1 MAVEVIKNQF
11 ALTKYILKNVRLGV
25 GMTSSDKLV
34 LLCLSD
40 YMNANNGWY
49 CYPSAAEISSV
60 AAMSERN
67 CFRVLDNLKKLGVI
81 TYEKGYKVKAGKCV
95 ANSYNIDM
103 EVLSNLTGVPA
114 TLYGEVKNVK
124 TDKKKVDEHI
134 TSANREEQHTD
145 YDEEDGNTILDRLKR
160 SVTTSSNISKYR
172 QDPCDL
178 IDDPF

>member
-81 TYEKGYKVKAGKCV
+81 TYEKGYKVNVGKNV

-103 EVLSNLTGVPA
+103 KVLSKLTGVPA

-124 TDKKKVDEHI
+124 TVKNKVDEPVI
-134 TSANREEQHTD
+134 SVCKAEQHPD
-145 YDEEDGNTILDRLKR
+145 YDEEDGNSILDRPKR
-160 SVTTSSNISKYR
+160 SVVAPKQQR
-172 QDPCDL
+172 DPCDL

>member
-124 TDKKKVDEHI
+124 IDKKKADEII
-134 TSANREEQHTD
+134 TGVCKAEQHPD
-145 YDEEDGNTILDRLKR
+145 YDEDDAYNILDKPKR
-160 SVTTSSNISKYR
+160 SVVTPSNTNKYC

>member
-81 TYEKGYKVKAGKCV
+81 TYEKGYKVNVGKNV

-103 EVLSNLTGVPA
+103 EVLSKLTGVPA
-114 TLYGEVKNVK
+114 MLHGEVKNVK
-124 TDKKKVDEHI
+124 TAKKKADEPV
-134 TSANREEQHTD
+134 TNDSKAEQHPD
-145 YDEEDGNTILDRLKR
+145 YDEDDEYNMLDKPKR
-160 SVTTSSNISKYR
+160 VVAAQKH

>member
-81 TYEKGYKVKAGKCV
+81 TYEKGYKVNEGKNV

-103 EVLSNLTGVPA
+103 EVLSKLTGVPA
-114 TLYGEVKNVK
+114 ALLGEVRNVK
-124 TDKKKVDEHI
+124 TVKKKVDEII
-134 TSANREEQHTD
+134 TGVCKAEQHPD
-145 YDEEDGNTILDRLKR
+145 YDEEDGNSILDRPKR
-160 SVTTSSNISKYR
+160 SVVTPSNTNKYCK
-172 QDPCDL
+172 DPCDL

>member
-81 TYEKGYKVKAGKCV
+81 TYEKGYKVNVGKNV

-103 EVLSNLTGVPA
+103 EVLSKLTGVPA
-114 TLYGEVKNVK
+114 ALLGEVRNVK
-124 TDKKKVDEHI
+124 TVKKKADEPI
-134 TSANREEQHTD
+134 TNVSKAEQHPD
-145 YDEEDGNTILDRLKR
+145 YDEYDAYEILDKQTR
-160 SVTTSSNISKYR
+160 SVVDIKQ

>member
-1 MAVEVIKNQF
+1 MVAEVIKNQF

-103 EVLSNLTGVPA
+103 EVLSKLTGVPA
-114 TLYGEVKNVK
+114 ILYGEVKNVK
-124 TDKKKVDEHI
+124 TEKHKADKPATNFSK
-134 TSANREEQHTD
+134 EEQHPD
-145 YDEEDGNTILDRLKR
+145 YDEDDAYNILK
-160 SVTTSSNISKYR
+160 
-172 QDPCDL
+172 
-178 IDDPF
+178 

>member
-81 TYEKGYKVKAGKCV
+81 TYEKGYKVNVGKNV
-95 ANSYNIDM
+95 ANSYNINM
-103 EVLSNLTGVPA
+103 EVLSKLTGVPA

-124 TDKKKVDEHI
+124 TAKKKGDEHI
-134 TSANREEQHTD
+134 TSVSKEEQHHN
-145 YDEEDGNTILDRLKR
+145 YDEEAGNSILYRPKR
-160 SVTTSSNISKYR
+160 SVVTSSNISKYR

>member
-1 MAVEVIKNQF
+1 MTVEVIKNQF

-40 YMNANNGWY
+40 YMNADNGWY
-49 CYPSAAEISSV
+49 CYPSVLEISSV
-60 AAMSERN
+60 SAMSERN

-81 TYEKGYKVKAGKCV
+81 TYEKGYILKSGKCV

-103 EVLSNLTGVPA
+103 SVLSELTGIPA
-114 TLYGEVKNVK
+114 VLRGVVKNVK
-124 TDKKKVDEHI
+124 TDKKKEDEPI
-134 TSANREEQHTD
+134 TSISKAEQHPD
-145 YDEEDGNTILDRLKR
+145 YDEDDAYEILDKQTR
-160 SVTTSSNISKYR
+160 SVVDIKQ

>member
-81 TYEKGYKVKAGKCV
+81 TYEKGYKVSAGKNV

-103 EVLSNLTGVPA
+103 SVLSKLTGIPA
-114 TLYGEVKNVK
+114 VLRGEVKNVK
-124 TDKKKVDEHI
+124 TDKKKVDEHV
-134 TSANREEQHTD
+134 TSGGREEQHQD
-145 YDEEDGNTILDRLKR
+145 YDEDDGNSILERGAR
-160 SVTTSSNISKYR
+160 W
-172 QDPCDL
+172 
-178 IDDPF
+178 

>member
-49 CYPSAAEISSV
+49 CYPSASEISSV

-124 TDKKKVDEHI
+124 TNKRVVDDPN
-134 TSANREEQHTD
+134 SVLCREERHPD
-145 YDEEDGNTILDRLKR
+145 YDEDDAYNIPYKPTRSPAILKQ
-160 SVTTSSNISKYR
+160 

>member
-11 ALTKYILKNVRLGV
+11 ALTKYILKNVRLGI

-81 TYEKGYKVKAGKCV
+81 TYEKGYKVNVGKNV

-103 EVLSNLTGVPA
+103 EVLSKLTGVPA
-114 TLYGEVKNVK
+114 VLHGGVRNVK
-124 TDKKKVDEHI
+124 TVKKKADESI
-134 TSANREEQHTD
+134 TNVSKAEQHPD
-145 YDEEDGNTILDRLKR
+145 YDEYDAYEILDKQTR
-160 SVTTSSNISKYR
+160 SVVDIKQ

>member
-103 EVLSNLTGVPA
+103 DVLSKLTGIPA
-114 TLYGEVKNVK
+114 VLCGEVKNVK
-124 TDKKKVDEHI
+124 TGKKKADEPI
-134 TSANREEQHTD
+134 TSVSKAERHPD
-145 YDEEDGNTILDRLKR
+145 YDEDDAYNILDKPKR
-160 SVTTSSNISKYR
+160 RFVATKQQ

>member
-11 ALTKYILKNVRLGV
+11 ALTKYILKNVRLGI

-81 TYEKGYKVKAGKCV
+81 TYEKGHKVNVGKNV

-103 EVLSNLTGVPA
+103 EVLSKLTGVPA
-114 TLYGEVKNVK
+114 VLHGEVRNLKIEK
-124 TDKKKVDEHI
+124 KEIDKPI
-134 TSANREEQHTD
+134 TSASKAEQHPD
-145 YDEEDGNTILDRLKR
+145 YDEDDAYEILDKQTR
-160 SVTTSSNISKYR
+160 SVVDIKQ

>member
-81 TYEKGYKVKAGKCV
+81 SYEKGYKVDVGKNV

-103 EVLSNLTGVPA
+103 EVLSKLTGVPA
-114 TLYGEVKNVK
+114 ALHGEVRNVK
-124 TDKKKVDEHI
+124 TMKKKVGEI
-134 TSANREEQHTD
+134 VTGVCKAEQHPD
-145 YDEEDGNTILDRLKR
+145 YDEEDGNSILDRPTRSPAILKQ
-160 SVTTSSNISKYR
+160 

>member
-40 YMNANNGWY
+40 YMNADNGWY
-49 CYPSAAEISSV
+49 CYPSVLEISSV
-60 AAMSERN
+60 SAMSERN

-81 TYEKGYKVKAGKCV
+81 TYEKGYILENGKCV
-95 ANSYNIDM
+95 ANSYNINM
-103 EVLSNLTGVPA
+103 EVLSKLTGVPA
-114 TLYGEVKNVK
+114 TLHGEVKNVK
-124 TDKKKVDEHI
+124 TAKKKGDEPVI
-134 TSANREEQHTD
+134 GVCKAGQHPD
-145 YDEEDGNTILDRLKR
+145 YDEDDAYNILDKPKR
-160 SVTTSSNISKYR
+160 SFAATKQR
-172 QDPCDL
+172 DPCDL

>member
-103 EVLSNLTGVPA
+103 EVLSKLTGVPA
-114 TLYGEVKNVK
+114 ILYGEVKNVK
-124 TDKKKVDEHI
+124 TDTKK
-134 TSANREEQHTD
+134 
-145 YDEEDGNTILDRLKR
+145 EDKLGIGVR
-160 SVTTSSNISKYR
+160 SSKIYT
-172 QDPCDL
+172 DPCDL

>member
-81 TYEKGYKVKAGKCV
+81 TYEKGYKVNEGKNV

-103 EVLSNLTGVPA
+103 TVLSKLTGVPA
-114 TLYGEVKNVK
+114 TLHGEVKNVK
-124 TDKKKVDEHI
+124 TNKSVEDKSNSDLC
-134 TSANREEQHTD
+134 REERHPD
-145 YDEEDGNTILDRLKR
+145 YDEEDGNSILERMCL
-160 SVTTSSNISKYR
+160 
-172 QDPCDL
+172 
-178 IDDPF
+178 

>member
-1 MAVEVIKNQF
+1 MTAEVIKNQF
-11 ALTKYILKNVRLGV
+11 ALTKYILKNVRLGI

-81 TYEKGYKVKAGKCV
+81 TYEKGYKVNVGKNV

-124 TDKKKVDEHI
+124 TEKHKADEPS
-134 TSANREEQHTD
+134 TNFSKAEQHPD
-145 YDEEDGNTILDRLKR
+145 YDEDDAYDILDKPKR
-160 SVTTSSNISKYR
+160 RFVATK
-172 QDPCDL
+172 QQKDPCDL

>member
-1 MAVEVIKNQF
+1 MSVEVIKNQF

-103 EVLSNLTGVPA
+103 EVLSNLTGVSA

-124 TDKKKVDEHI
+124 TDKKK
-134 TSANREEQHTD
+134 
-145 YDEEDGNTILDRLKR
+145 EDKLGTGSR
-160 SVTTSSNISKYR
+160 SSEMYA
-172 QDPCDL
+172 DPCDL